1 MEAGFVDQQE
11 GAKSSAS
18 GITLSAQQLYQHD
31 PLLVLLKD
39 KFRLNDLWI
48 IAGGMVYPGCF
59 FLISW
64 LGWASKGRVWIP
76 GDTVSALLLT
86 FGVFPFLFLIYLLVP
101 ASIANLFNTLRINEV
116 IGEPRRHQ
124 PGAETYKHFVQQL
137 ITWID
142 SSWWTAATLAI
153 LVFYVCYRLLLIEP
167 GIASPIP
174 Y

>member
-101 ASIANLFNTLRINEV
+101 ASIANLFTRV
-116 IGEPRRHQ
+116 MRH
-124 PGAETYKHFVQQL
+124 
-137 ITWID
+137 
-142 SSWWTAATLAI
+142 
-153 LVFYVCYRLLLIEP
+153 
-167 GIASPIP
+167 
-174 Y
+174 